1 MPRFPR
7 SSRCGRAAAAGLALA
22 LHLAAPGAPR
32 AEGAGPY
39 LYTDASGSTRMVQ
52 TLDEVPA
59 EHRARA
65 RALGAARS
73 KVEYQP
79 RVTTVTPERAARA
92 RERAQQQAKAA
103 PERRPDTVLFYTA
116 SSCGYC
122 DLTRSYLDEQGI
134 AFEERSIDEPAIQQ
148 ELIGKIGKPW
158 VPMVEHGSRRVLGWD
173 PAGIDALG
181 L

>member
-7 SSRCGRAAAAGLALA
+7 ASRRGLVAAAALVLAL
-22 LHLAAPGAPR
+22 LLAPSGATG

-52 TLDEVPA
+52 TLDEVPV

-65 RALGAARS
+65 RALGATRS

-92 RERAQQQAKAA
+92 RERAQQAASA

-158 VPMVEHGSRRVLGWD
+158 VPMVEHGSRRVIGWD

>member
-1 MPRFPR
+1 MPDLPWSAR
-7 SSRCGRAAAAGLALA
+7 AAGLALA
-22 LHLAAPGAPR
+22 MALLLSPPAARG
-32 AEGAGPY
+32 AEGTGPY
-39 LYTDASGSTRMVQ
+39 LYTDSSGSTRMVQ

-65 RALGAARS
+65 RALGASKS

-79 RVTTVTPERAARA
+79 RVTTVTPERLERARARA
-92 RERAQQQAKAA
+92 REAA
-103 PERRPDTVLFYTA
+103 ARVPERRPDAVLFYTA

-122 DLTRSYLDEQGI
+122 DLTRGYLDEQGI
-134 AFEERSIDEPAIQQ
+134 PFEERSIDDPAIQQ
-148 ELIGKIGKPW
+148 ELVRKIGKPW
-158 VPMVEHGSRRVLGWD
+158 VPMVEHGHRRVIGWD

>member
-1 MPRFPR
+1 
-7 SSRCGRAAAAGLALA
+7 
-22 LHLAAPGAPR
+22 
-32 AEGAGPY
+32 
-39 LYTDASGSTRMVQ
+39 MVQ
-52 TLDEVPA
+52 TLDEVPV

-73 KVEYQP
+73 KLEYQP

-92 RERAQQQAKAA
+92 RARARQQAESV
-103 PERRPDTVLFYTA
+103 PERQPDAVLFYTA

-122 DLTRSYLDEQGI
+122 DLTREYLDAHGI

-158 VPMVEHGSRRVLGWD
+158 VPMLEHGKRRVLGWD